1 MTNISDKPFSLATRL
16 RISKRIQGVLGE
28 VIAML
33 RGRFAT
39 QLYGAVEANWR
50 HLFRAGAATQ
60 RKCRDKY

>member
-1 MTNISDKPFSLATRL
+1 
-16 RISKRIQGVLGE
+16 
-28 VIAML
+28 ML